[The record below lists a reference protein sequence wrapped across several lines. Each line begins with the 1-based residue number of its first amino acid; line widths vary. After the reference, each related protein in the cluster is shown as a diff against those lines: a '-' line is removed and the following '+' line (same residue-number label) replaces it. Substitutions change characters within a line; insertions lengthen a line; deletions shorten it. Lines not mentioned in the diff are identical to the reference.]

1 MIQLKYA
8 HLCEMAF
15 ISQNGNLNM
24 IGLFEKV
31 TAQDFPAIFPRLSLV
46 TTLKG
51 EPGEYKLSIK
61 LHKKAKQSHLTPEAP
76 TKDNGEVTEIMKPI
90 TLNINIK
97 DATNDLRIVGD
108 INNLK
113 IPEEGSYQIT
123 LGVNGVDIH
132 NLEFTIQKAAKPIPQ
147 NS

>member
-31 TAQDFPAIFPRLSLV
+31 TAQNFPAVFPRLSLV

-51 EPGEYKLSIK
+51 EPGEYKLGIK
-61 LHKKAKQSHLTPEAP
+61 LKKKGDQA
-76 TKDNGEVTEIMKPI
+76 EVMKPI
-90 TLNINIK
+90 LLNINIK

-113 IPEEGSYQIT
+113 IPEEGVYEVT
-123 LGVNGVDIH
+123 LSVNGVDIYT
-132 NLEFTIQKAAKPIPQ
+132 LEFTIQKIAKPIPQ
-147 NS
+147 NR